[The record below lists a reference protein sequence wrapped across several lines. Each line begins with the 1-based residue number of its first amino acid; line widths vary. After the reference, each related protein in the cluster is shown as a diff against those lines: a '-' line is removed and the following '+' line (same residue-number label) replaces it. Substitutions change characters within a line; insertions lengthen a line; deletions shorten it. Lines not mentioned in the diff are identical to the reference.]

1 MLCFQCGREVIVE
14 RTPGRNDTCPS
25 CHAYLHCCRN
35 CRFYDVKAHH
45 ECREPQAEWVQDK
58 SSGNFC
64 EYFEASG
71 APATPAADRAAE
83 ARSKLDELFRKKN

>member
-1 MLCFQCGREVIVE
+1 MFCFQCGKEIKIDRQ
-14 RTPGRNDTCPS
+14 PGRNDICQS

-58 SSGNFC
+58 TAGNFC
-64 EYFEASG
+64 DYFEAASSP
-71 APATPAADRAAE
+71 PAVSTDRAAE
-83 ARSKLDELFRKKN
+83 ARRKLEELFRKK